1 MIGPPGAGKS
11 MLAQRLPTILPPMTL
26 DESLDTTKIYS
37 IDGRTRDGQ
46 SLIATR
52 PFRSPHHTVSDV
64 GLVGG
69 GSIPKPGEVSLAHHG
84 VLFLDELPQ
93 FQRRTLEVLRQPME
107 DGRVHISRAK
117 MAVTF
122 PSQFMLVCALNPCPC
137 GYFTDPRKECHCT
150 PRQIQ
155 NYLSK
160 ISGPLLDRIDIQL
173 EVPAVN
179 YRQLRDPAP
188 SESSEQIR
196 ARVVAARATQG
207 KRFKGNRVFC
217 NARMNTRMIKQFCH
231 VDGAAESFL
240 ASAMENFALSARAYT
255 KILKTSRTIADLDA
269 ADDIRAEHITE
280 AIQYRSL
287 DRNLWA

>member
-122 PSQFMLVCALNPCPC
+122 PSQFMLVCALNPGPC
-137 GYFTDPRKECHCT
+137 RRTIK
-150 PRQIQ
+150 
-155 NYLSK
+155 LA
-160 ISGPLLDRIDIQL
+160 RIL
-173 EVPAVN
+173 
-179 YRQLRDPAP
+179 
-188 SESSEQIR
+188 
-196 ARVVAARATQG
+196 RATRAHGLEPAHRTTVTCSRLNTKAQE
-207 KRFKGNRVFC
+207 
-217 NARMNTRMIKQFCH
+217 AR
-231 VDGAAESFL
+231 S
-240 ASAMENFALSARAYT
+240 
-255 KILKTSRTIADLDA
+255 
-269 ADDIRAEHITE
+269 
-280 AIQYRSL
+280 
-287 DRNLWA
+287 